1 LGAKTLS
8 VTSYFSR
15 LEKSMIGVKPQHSTF
30 QSHGGRSFFRFSS
43 ISCGENCLGNDP
55 ETASL
60 SIQVFHAVPEPSFS
74 AAQNLLPGLD
84 FTANLHVH
92 KGFIRSCS
100 LEGRQ
105 RAKRALEGNPNQG
118 FPSKSVRRAS
128 SEPAALEGGLG
139 KAKPSMVASA
149 VSGSSPFSTH
159 TKWKRT
165 FFIKKSISP
174 LLKNVEC

>member
-1 LGAKTLS
+1 
-8 VTSYFSR
+8 
-15 LEKSMIGVKPQHSTF
+15 M
-30 QSHGGRSFFRFSS
+30 
-43 ISCGENCLGNDP
+43 GNDP

-60 SIQVFHAVPEPSFS
+60 PIRVFHAVPEPPFS
-74 AAQNLLPGLD
+74 AAKNSLPGLD

-92 KGFIRSCS
+92 KGFIGSCS

-105 RAKRALEGNPNQG
+105 RAKRTLEGNPNQG

-149 VSGSSPFSTH
+149 VSGSFLFSTH

-165 FFIKKSISP
+165 YQI
-174 LLKNVEC
+174 N